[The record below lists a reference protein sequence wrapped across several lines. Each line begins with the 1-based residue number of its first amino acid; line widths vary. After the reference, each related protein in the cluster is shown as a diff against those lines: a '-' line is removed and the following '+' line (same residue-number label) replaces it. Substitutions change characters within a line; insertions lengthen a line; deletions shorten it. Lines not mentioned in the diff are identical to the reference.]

1 MRPIVKS
8 VFMKVAG
15 KTIDVG
21 LHEATVLQ
29 VDKYSVKGMFSINS
43 PMRTFVKHTHVLF
56 RLNDTNK
63 TFSLD
68 ADDVELPV
76 YKRQK
81 VGIISLNKSVIGFAD
96 TDSDKYYYI
105 TNDFYNALNLG
116 IPYLLVWL
124 AGIVGAILILS
135 VLKPNYVSAWIL
147 VPFVLAWI
155 IYRAKKII
163 LNKEIETAV

>member
-1 MRPIVKS
+1 
-8 VFMKVAG
+8 MKVAG
-15 KTIDVG
+15 KTIDVA

-29 VDKYSVKGMFSINS
+29 VEKYSVKGMFSINS
-43 PMRTFVKHTHVLF
+43 PMRTFVRHTHVLF

-81 VGIISLNKSVIGFAD
+81 VGIISLNRSVIGFAD

-116 IPYLLVWL
+116 IPYLLVML
-124 AGIVGAILILS
+124 TGIAGAIFILS
-135 VLKPNYVSAWIL
+135 VLKTNYVSAWTL
-147 VPFVLAWI
+147 VPFVLGWI

-163 LNKEIETAV
+163 VNKEIETAVDKFMQDK